1 MFNHGYFGKMMDRRR
16 FLLTTAF
23 AASSGLTFPLGKVSA
38 AESAVRL
45 ANYERK
51 SQSLEALKKKAV
63 TLTNNSDV
71 ILRSPAEARKAVL
84 SLYYNGS
91 YVGAACCVRFAGRI
105 FLVTVYHCFD
115 RNVGSVDLKNCF
127 VKNEA
132 EKTTFLRFFDD
143 VHDVQNN
150 ALLICNWLY
159 CNQLSG
165 DFIVYE
171 LKDATSPYVLDTTSS
186 SLSIADEVEI
196 LCMSKAST
204 IKTHKCCVRE
214 TNHRKP
220 YGPDELIL
228 LDVVGESE
236 VVQGDSG
243 SPLVT
248 PDGKFRGMLI
258 NRFRQTESQKWRG
271 VVVPAAKIF
280 KNVAKQFNFGYLG
293 AYVAAGDEL
302 TVRFVDRNS
311 PAEKAGIHVGDTILA
326 FDDTRVENFT
336 DFQRELS
343 YRGSRKGTVT
353 VKRRDKIVRLDV
365 AFAGMRSA

>member
-16 FLLTTAF
+16 FLRVAAF

-45 ANYERK
+45 ANYETKRQTVETLRK
-51 SQSLEALKKKAV
+51 RAV

-84 SLYYNGS
+84 SVYYNEE
-91 YVGAACCVRFAGRI
+91 YVGTAYCVRFVGRI
-105 FLVTVYHCFD
+105 FLITVYHFLD
-115 RNVGSVDLKNCF
+115 LNVGNVELQKFF
-127 VKNEA
+127 VENEA
-132 EKTTFLRFFDD
+132 KIKTYLRFFDD
-143 VHDVQNN
+143 AHDVQNN
-150 ALLICNWLY
+150 TLLICNWLY

-214 TNHRKP
+214 TNHKKH
-220 YGPDELIL
+220 YGPDGLIL

-248 PDGKFRGMLI
+248 QDGKFQGMVI
-258 NRFRQTESQKWRG
+258 NRYRPTELQKWQA

-293 AYVAAGDEL
+293 AYVAAGDDL
-302 TVRFVDRNS
+302 TVRHVDRNS
-311 PAEKAGIHVGDTILA
+311 PAEKAGILVGDTILA